1 MSLPNCEV
9 ETNNIQKLPD
19 SPALPPNELK
29 QCFDKAGKDLKDYIN
44 DSLIPEIEDADE
56 EVKNIIQKQIL
67 KTYKYSVTTS
77 VVIAENE
84 DYTVPRNL

>member
-44 DSLIPEIEDADE
+44 LLIPKIEEADK
-56 EVKNIIQKQIL
+56 EVKEVIQKQIL